1 MIMSISKRL
10 VLLALAL
17 FLAVEVGH
25 ATTRVMQREISVS
38 RALAGHVLVRGTDE
52 PADGV
57 AVELCSS
64 AWKTV
69 LTSTKTDGRGYFSLE
84 KPAKGELFYIR
95 VSAPGMDIYEL
106 RVRINKHAKENLTIH
121 LSVAT

>member
-1 MIMSISKRL
+1 MSTRIPKRL
-10 VLLALAL
+10 VLLVLVL
-17 FLAVEVGH
+17 FLAVGTGH
-25 ATTRVMQREISVS
+25 STMRVVQKEISVS

-57 AVELCSS
+57 TVELCSPD
-64 AWKTV
+64 WKEV
-69 LTSTKTDGRGYFSLE
+69 LASTKTDQKGHFSLE
-84 KPAKGELFYIR
+84 QPATGKLFYVR

-106 RVRINKHAKENLTIH
+106 RVRLKKNAGQELMIR